1 MIALWFAAGVLA
13 AAVFGL
19 IVMLSGRPVPAGADA
34 ARGVYRR
41 QLLEIDDL
49 AARGLLG
56 EDERR
61 ASHAEAARRLLSEDD
76 PEPETPPNPQTR
88 NIAIATAA
96 GVALVALGL
105 YLAAGRPQDPD
116 QPFAK
121 RLAALSQA
129 DPTTLG
135 AAQMEALVKKQ
146 LLSHPNDATGLF
158 FLAQVQEPQGKYPSA
173 ERNLIKSLAV
183 DPSRAEAWDLLGQV
197 RVDMAKGKVSA
208 GARDAFQKALAI
220 NPKLVTSRYFL
231 AHGDIADGK
240 VDQGVAEL
248 KALQTDVPAEAK
260 TVLELKTEIAQAT
273 GAPNVD
279 AATVA
284 AVAAA
289 TPANGDVSGNPAIL
303 AMVNGL
309 AARLKQSPDDP
320 AGWERLV
327 RSYTVLK
334 DLPARDKALADARA
348 YFKNRPA
355 DLAAIEQAAQVQGQ

>member
-13 AAVFGL
+13 AVVFSL
-19 IVMLSGRPVPAGADA
+19 MVLLSGRPVLAGADA

-76 PEPETPPNPQTR
+76 PEPETAPNGPAR
-88 NIAIATAA
+88 NIAIAVAA
-96 GVALVALGL
+96 AVALIALGL
-105 YLAAGRPQDPD
+105 YLAVGRPQAPD

-121 RLAALSQA
+121 RLAALSQV
-129 DPTTLG
+129 DPSTLG
-135 AAQMEALVKKQ
+135 PAQMEALVKQQ
-146 LLSHPNDATGLF
+146 LKKHADDPAGLF
-158 FLAQVQEPQGKYPSA
+158 FLAQVQEPQGKFVAA
-173 ERNLIKSLAV
+173 ERNLEKSLAG
-183 DPSRAEAWDLLGQV
+183 DPNRAEAWDLLGQV
-197 RVDMAKGKVSA
+197 RVEMAKDKVQA
-208 GARDAFQKALAI
+208 NAREAFQKALAI

-240 VDQGVAEL
+240 VSEGVAEL
-248 KALQTDVPAEAK
+248 KALEADVPEQAHA
-260 TVLELKTEIAQAT
+260 VLEKEIAQAT
-273 GAPNVD
+273 GAPDVD

-284 AVAAA
+284 AVTAA
-289 TPANGDVSGNPAIL
+289 TPANGDVTANPAIL
-303 AMVNGL
+303 AMVNSL
-309 AARLKQSPDDP
+309 AARLKQSPDDV
-320 AGWERLV
+320 AGWQRLV

-355 DLAAIEQAAQVQGQ
+355 DLAAIEQATKVPGQ

>member
-13 AAVFGL
+13 AAAFGL
-19 IVMLSGRPVPAGADA
+19 IVMLSGRPVLAGADA

-61 ASHAEAARRLLSEDD
+61 ASHAEAARRLLSEED
-76 PEPETPPNPQTR
+76 PEPESPPNPQIR
-88 NIAIATAA
+88 NIAIAVAA
-96 GVALVALGL
+96 GVALIALGL

-129 DPTTLG
+129 DPATLG

-146 LLSHPNDATGLF
+146 LKSHPNDPTGLF

-173 ERNLIKSLAV
+173 ERNLVKSLAI
-183 DPSRAEAWDLLGQV
+183 DPSRAETWDLLGQV
-197 RVDMAKGKVSA
+197 RVDMAKGKVPA
-208 GARDAFQKALAI
+208 NARGAFEKALAI

-248 KALQTDVPAEAK
+248 KALEADVPDEAK
-260 TVLELKTEIAQAT
+260 TVLDKEIAEAT

-284 AVAAA
+284 AVSAA
-289 TPANGDVSGNPAIL
+289 TPANGDVTANPAIL
-303 AMVNGL
+303 AMVAGL
-309 AARLKQSPDDP
+309 AERLKQDP
-320 AGWERLV
+320 SNPADWERLV

-334 DLPARDKALADARA
+334 NFPARDKALADARA

-355 DLAAIEQAAQVQGQ
+355 DLAAIEQAAKVQGQ